1 MGEDDEQ
8 RWSTNVQSLFESVKI
23 KKKDNYCKNRHFL
36 TLIVEIHS
44 SFYLTT

>member
-23 KKKDNYCKNRHFL
+23 KKKRITVKNGHFW

>member
-1 MGEDDEQ
+1 MGKDDEQ

-23 KKKDNYCKNRHFL
+23 KKEYYCKNRHFL
-36 TLIVEIHS
+36 TLIVEIRS